1 MIKKLSIG
9 FSVFIIFIA
18 SGIIAQ
24 EAVPYQTVNDK
35 GSRKTFVQVL
45 ENYID
50 LALANNLDLALLRQ
64 NAEESNADRK
74 EALSGFFPKL
84 SFQSRYST
92 AGGGRKIIIDVNQ
105 FIGGLFPGMQ
115 FPVVEE
121 SFLRPHEQ
129 ETKFNATQVLFA
141 GGAVLNAY
149 NAKSSMYD
157 ASLCNLETAKWNKRL
172 ETAEAYLNFL
182 KASELVKIKDHVLN
196 LSREGLNI
204 TESLYRQDKL
214 LKSDVMRA
222 GVNVSKAESDLA
234 EASEQKRLA
243 QRFFNNLLNRDV
255 FTVIEESPVSY
266 EEAAKMDTF
275 NAKMDN
281 AANEINTLEATALS
295 RRKEIESLNHS
306 LDALSNIKNIAFSD
320 YLPKVILS
328 VDYGWQGEEYSF
340 NSESDYYMAS
350 LVFQVNLFDGLGRE
364 ARMEKAVS
372 QEKELEIQ
380 KLIAMRSI
388 GLQVEQAYLKL
399 HTARKQIKAAEEQL
413 VSAEE
418 NYRIVQ
424 KRFSLGM
431 ALSLDMNDALVQLDI
446 AGSTR
451 VIALYDYIAAIEK
464 MKNVLGFENKEYLN
478 D

>member
-1 MIKKLSIG
+1 
-9 FSVFIIFIA
+9 
-18 SGIIAQ
+18 
-24 EAVPYQTVNDK
+24 
-35 GSRKTFVQVL
+35 
-45 ENYID
+45 
-50 LALANNLDLALLRQ
+50 
-64 NAEESNADRK
+64 
-74 EALSGFFPKL
+74 
-84 SFQSRYST
+84 
-92 AGGGRKIIIDVNQ
+92 
-105 FIGGLFPGMQ
+105 MQ
-115 FPVVEE
+115 LPVIEE

-129 ETKFNATQVLFA
+129 ETKFNASQVLFA

-157 ASLCNLETAKWNKRL
+157 ASLCNLETGKWNKRL

-182 KASELVKIKDHVLN
+182 KASELVKIKDRVLK
-196 LSREGLNI
+196 LSAEGLSL
-204 TESLYRQDKL
+204 TESLFRQDKL

-255 FTVIEESPVSY
+255 FTVIEESPVTY
-266 EEAAKMDTF
+266 KEAANMDTF
-275 NAKMDN
+275 NAKMKDMT
-281 AANEINTLEATALS
+281 NEINTLEATAMS

-306 LDALSNIKNIAFSD
+306 LDAMSNIKNIAFSD
-320 YLPKVILS
+320 YLPRVILS

-340 NSESDYYMAS
+340 DSNSDYYMAS

-364 ARMEKAVS
+364 ARMEKAVL

-399 HTARKQIKAAEEQL
+399 QTARKQIKAAEEQL
-413 VSAEE
+413 ASAEE

-431 ALSLDMNDALVQLDI
+431 ALSIEMNDALAQLDI

-451 VIALYDYIAAIEK
+451 VITLYDYIAAIEK

-478 D
+478 E

>member
-1 MIKKLSIG
+1 MKKILISI
-9 FSVFIIFIA
+9 SVCLVLFA
-18 SGIIAQ
+18 SAILAQ
-24 EAVPYQTVNDK
+24 DAVPQPSVGADLSKRTFTQIL
-35 GSRKTFVQVL
+35 GS
-45 ENYID
+45 YID
-50 LALANNLDLALLRQ
+50 MALANNLDIALLKR

-74 EALSGFFPKL
+74 EALSEFFPKL
-84 SFQSRYST
+84 SFQSRYSA

-105 FIGGLFPGMQ
+105 FVGGLFPGMK
-115 FPVVEE
+115 FPVMEE

-149 NAKSSMYD
+149 NAKSSLYE
-157 ASLCNLETAKWNKRL
+157 ASLSNLETAKWNKQL

-182 KASELVKIKDHVLN
+182 KASELVKIKERVLN
-196 LSREGLNI
+196 LAKEGLSL
-204 TESLYRQDKL
+204 TESLYRQDKF

-222 GVNVSKAESDLA
+222 GVNVSKAESELI
-234 EASEQKRLA
+234 EAQEHKRLA

-255 FTVIEESPVSY
+255 FTAIEESPVTYS
-266 EEAAKMDTF
+266 EAIEMDIFKAKME
-275 NAKMDN
+275 NAMSEVN
-281 AANEINTLEATALS
+281 SLESAAFA

-306 LDALSNIKNIAFSD
+306 LEALSKIKNIAFSD

-328 VDYGWQGEEYSF
+328 VDYGWQGEEYAF

-350 LVFQVNLFDGLGRE
+350 LVFQINLFDGLGRE
-364 ARMEKAVS
+364 ARLEKAVI

-380 KLIAMRSI
+380 KLIAMKNI

-399 HTARKQIKAAEEQL
+399 QTSRKQIKAAEEQL

-424 KRFSLGM
+424 KRYSLGM
-431 ALSLDMNDALVQLDI
+431 TLSLDMNDALAELDI
-446 AGSTR
+446 ASSTR
-451 VIALYDYIAAIEK
+451 VIALYDYIAAIET
-464 MKNVLGFENKEYLN
+464 MKNVLGNENKEYSN